1 MQNMKRVICSIFLVI
16 GLCIALGACSKD
28 ESNMLQVPSGSIIVP
43 DAGLQGS
50 TTFDSRNIS
59 SIRVLSTPKGWSVD
73 AIDMY
78 DGIITVTAPAS
89 FEDGE
94 VRSGTLSLK
103 GYTPTGNARTLSV
116 FLAIAETISFTEAA
130 NCFVATAPKHRYAF
144 DPLKGGDDNTTLATA
159 EVKLLW
165 QTKSNL
171 IKYLDMRENAE
182 GKMEASFY
190 LEEDV
195 DNEGKVYPGNALIGA
210 YNADGEII
218 WSWHVW
224 VTNSDITADAVQ
236 LNGMTMMNINLGA
249 ELNSNGSTVGTE
261 IYSSYGMYYQWGRK
275 DPFVGPQ
282 AYNFPGNHD
291 DLLYNVK
298 GYETKLKYVDSTAEQ
313 GTVAWSIANPMSL
326 IKGVKENGYD
336 WLYADSGEELWS
348 AETKSLYDPCPA
360 GWRVPANNLFEN
372 LTIAAADDEK
382 MWNEAQKQYG
392 WHLVDEVTQS
402 EYFFTAQGR
411 RNYLDCRLDIFN
423 DDETL
428 PVPWSGYYW
437 SATTADADAKAL
449 YFDLNTAT
457 RVWNGIDTSRSM
469 HRANAMPVRC
479 VKE

>member
-1 MQNMKRVICSIFLVI
+1 MKRVISSIILVVS
-16 GLCIALGACSKD
+16 LCVALSACSKE
-28 ESNMLQVPSGSIIVP
+28 ESSVLQVPSGSIIVP
-43 DAGLQGS
+43 DAGMQGS
-50 TTFDSRNIS
+50 TTFDSRNITS
-59 SIRVLSTPKGWSVD
+59 VKSTSIPKGWSLD
-73 AIDMY
+73 NIDMY
-78 DGIITVTAPAS
+78 EGTITVTAPAS
-89 FEDGE
+89 FENGE

-103 GYTPTGNARTLSV
+103 GYTPTGATRNLSV
-116 FLAIAETISFTEAA
+116 FLAIAETISFDEAA

-144 DPLKGGDDNTTLATA
+144 DPLKGGDENTVLQTA
-159 EVKLLW
+159 EIKLLW
-165 QTKSNL
+165 QTKANL

-195 DNEGKVYPGNALIGA
+195 DNEGRVYAGNALIGA

-218 WSWHVW
+218 WSWHIW
-224 VTNSDITADAVQ
+224 VTNNDPMVAENTAV
-236 LNGMTMMNINLGA
+236 LNGQTMMSINLGA
-249 ELNSNGSTVGTE
+249 ELNSNGSTDGDV
-261 IYSSYGMYYQWGRK
+261 IYKSYGMYYQWGRK

-282 AYNFPGNHD
+282 KYNFPSNANQ
-291 DLLYNVK
+291 LIYNTK
-298 GYETKLKYVDSTAEQ
+298 GYATSLSYVDSTSEY
-313 GTVAWSIANPMSL
+313 GTVAWSVANPMAL
-326 IKGVKENGYD
+326 IKGCKANGYD

-360 GWRVPANNLFEN
+360 GWRVPTDALFVGLDIKSAE
-372 LTIAAADDEK
+372 DDM
-382 MWNEAQKQYG
+382 MWDEAQKQYG
-392 WHLVDEVTQS
+392 WHLIDKATES

-423 DDETL
+423 DDLTL

-437 SATTADADAKAL
+437 TSTTDEEDAKAL

-457 RVWNGIDTSRSM
+457 RAWNGIDLSRPM